1 MLHSKKPEALQWKQK
16 QKLKQGHQLEFS
28 YLSFLSQ
35 DTLCLLHFL
44 VLFFMGSHLPWFLQD
59 PFSLTH
65 FAMSTR
71 VLQFDTQSV
80 YVCLCRMHP
89 ILSMSMLSHW
99 CMNSSS
105 YYYNMFKG
113 SSICEQSHSI
123 QAISQ
128 NKADAVTA
136 PLNNLSSLFYLLLV
150 LIFTTETL
158 YSCLL
163 VEWIRFVCA
172 WLSDPLI
179 QLCWE

>member
-1 MLHSKKPEALQWKQK
+1 
-16 QKLKQGHQLEFS
+16 
-28 YLSFLSQ
+28 
-35 DTLCLLHFL
+35 
-44 VLFFMGSHLPWFLQD
+44 MGSHLPWFLQD

-105 YYYNMFKG
+105 YYYDMFKG

-163 VEWIRFVCA
+163 VE
-172 WLSDPLI
+172 
-179 QLCWE
+179 